1 MANTISSISQQIQ
14 NLCPVWG
21 IETTTTTE
29 QETEMSNEEEEIL
42 DVECTRNCN
51 ITARGTRDELLD
63 DGWMDINGSWYSEN
77 YWFMCEECE
86 ECYSTYDLSDH
97 TPSGEQICD
106 GCASNYSVCQECD
119 EIMRD
124 HDDVVEIYTPRRGYN
139 SYHEYCAPRYHY
151 CESQDR
157 TIEGDEEDCQRC
169 NGRGIMSYTTKFD
182 DLCGLRFHDNGTH
195 IHRAKPGVMY
205 LGLEHEMLNETRN
218 RDEMVESFYDSI
230 ENEYAILKEDGSIGY
245 QGFEYVS
252 QPMTLESHRNFN
264 KFWDWLAECK
274 RNGFI
279 AWDAKDSDD
288 KLKCGIHIHLS
299 RSGFTNRAHT
309 ARFILA
315 VYKFQDE
322 LVKFSGRRSK
332 RWADY
337 AEYERMQFID
347 RAKGESNPER
357 YVAVN
362 VQNEHT
368 IELRI
373 FRSSMV
379 PETVTA
385 YLELADALAEWT
397 RVLSCRDHYDGKFEF
412 AQFREWLNDKPQYSQ
427 CADRIDRRVT
437 RVITEV

>member
-1 MANTISSISQQIQ
+1 
-14 NLCPVWG
+14 
-21 IETTTTTE
+21 
-29 QETEMSNEEEEIL
+29 
-42 DVECTRNCN
+42 
-51 ITARGTRDELLD
+51 
-63 DGWMDINGSWYSEN
+63 
-77 YWFMCEECE
+77 
-86 ECYSTYDLSDH
+86 
-97 TPSGEQICD
+97 
-106 GCASNYSVCQECD
+106 
-119 EIMRD
+119 
-124 HDDVVEIYTPRRGYN
+124 
-139 SYHEYCAPRYHY
+139 
-151 CESQDR
+151 
-157 TIEGDEEDCQRC
+157 
-169 NGRGIMSYTTKFD
+169 
-182 DLCGLRFHDNGTH
+182 
-195 IHRAKPGVMY
+195 
-205 LGLEHEMLNETRN
+205 
-218 RDEMVESFYDSI
+218 
-230 ENEYAILKEDGSIGY
+230 
-245 QGFEYVS
+245 
-252 QPMTLESHRNFN
+252 
-264 KFWDWLAECK
+264 
-274 RNGFI
+274 
-279 AWDAKDSDD
+279 
-288 KLKCGIHIHLS
+288 
-299 RSGFTNRAHT
+299 
-309 ARFILA
+309 